1 MSNIWTEYRN
11 FAAKLLGWIPD
22 KYPVIIKTVE
32 PSLLKSGMGI
42 TPKSYISAVCL
53 TSLISYIATLIL
65 FSVLVFIVWEL
76 KISLTILLIVFMPVL
91 VTTITFI
98 VGLFYPQQ
106 LVMSRRKSIET
117 NLPFIILH
125 MASIVSSGIP
135 PQAVFKLLS
144 EFEEYDVLADEMK
157 KITRNIDVFGLDP
170 MTALREVAKRTPSEK
185 FKQLLQGLITTI
197 EGGGDLKTYLKS
209 AGEQSLFN
217 WGIKRQKY
225 LDQLSTYAEFYTG
238 ILIASP
244 LFLVSLFSVMNM
256 IQPQLGGFQISQLMQ
271 LSVYVII
278 PALNIG
284 FLFFLHMTQVE
295 I

>member
-1 MSNIWTEYRN
+1 MLDIWAGYRN
-11 FAAKLLGWIPD
+11 FASKLIGWIPD
-22 KYPVIIKTVE
+22 RYPGINKSIE
-32 PSLLKSGMGI
+32 PSLLKSSMGI
-42 TPKSYISAVCL
+42 TPKSYISAVFL
-53 TSLISYIATLIL
+53 TSLISYIAALIL

-76 KISLTILLIVFMPVL
+76 NIFLTILLMIFMPV
-91 VTTITFI
+91 IAAIIAFI
-98 VGLFYPQQ
+98 IGLFYPQE
-106 LVMSRRKSIET
+106 LVMSRKKSIET
-117 NLPFIILH
+117 NLPFVILH
-125 MASIVSSGIP
+125 MASIASSGIP
-135 PQAVFKLLS
+135 PQAVFKLLG

-225 LDQLSTYAEFYTG
+225 LNQLSTYAEFYTG

-256 IQPQLGGFQISQLMQ
+256 IQPQLGGFPISQLMQ
-271 LSVYVII
+271 LSVYLII

-284 FLFFLHMTQVE
+284 FLLFLHMTQVE